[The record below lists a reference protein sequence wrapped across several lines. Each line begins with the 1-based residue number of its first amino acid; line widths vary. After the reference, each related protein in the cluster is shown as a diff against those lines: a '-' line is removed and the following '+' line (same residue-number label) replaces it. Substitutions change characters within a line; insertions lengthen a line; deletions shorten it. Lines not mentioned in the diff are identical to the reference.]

1 MGRERGG
8 ESQQGGSRNDLQEEG
23 RPNRR
28 EFLAGSVGALAASRM
43 KNLNA
48 FSSLPREGAAH
59 GESAYGG
66 GAAPRD
72 H

>member
-1 MGRERGG
+1 MGDERGG
-8 ESQQGGSRNDLQEEG
+8 EARQEREQRQGKG

-48 FSSLPREGAAH
+48 FGSLPR
-59 GESAYGG
+59 
-66 GAAPRD
+66 
-72 H
+72 

>member
-1 MGRERGG
+1 MGHERGG
-8 ESQQGGSRNDLQEEG
+8 ESRQEREQSEG
-23 RPNRR
+23 KGQPNRR

-48 FSSLPREGAAH
+48 FSSLPRGGCDD

-66 GAAPRD
+66 GTAARD
-72 H
+72 Y

>member
-1 MGRERGG
+1 MGHERGG
-8 ESQQGGSRNDLQEEG
+8 ESRQEREQREG
-23 RPNRR
+23 KGQPNRR
-28 EFLAGSVGALAASRM
+28 EFLAGSVGALAASRV

-48 FSSLPREGAAH
+48 FSSLSREGARD

>member
-1 MGRERGG
+1 MGHERGRE
-8 ESQQGGSRNDLQEEG
+8 SRQAQEQSEGTG

-48 FSSLPREGAAH
+48 FGSLPHEGGGAR
-59 GESAYGG
+59 ESAYGG

>member
-1 MGRERGG
+1 MGHERGG
-8 ESQQGGSRNDLQEEG
+8 ESRREREQREEAG

-28 EFLAGSVGALAASRM
+28 EFLAGSVGALAAARIN
-43 KNLNA
+43 KKFGG
-48 FSSLPREGAAH
+48 FSSLSREGGRD

-66 GAAPRD
+66 GAASRD